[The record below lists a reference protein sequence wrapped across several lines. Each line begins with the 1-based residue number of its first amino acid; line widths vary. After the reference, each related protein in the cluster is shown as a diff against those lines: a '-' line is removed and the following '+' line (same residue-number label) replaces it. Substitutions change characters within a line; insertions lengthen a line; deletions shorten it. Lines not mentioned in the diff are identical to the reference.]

1 MDLIGITLVRQEERI
16 LVAVLRRLQG
26 LAGQSGVDRAAPHLP
41 VHLLR
46 RQVMPAACSRSK
58 FGLKRNGK
66 AQQMEW
72 HERVSSVAA
81 DFNGP
86 VDVPFRRFEEAWIEQ
101 PIFTLFCKTATLHAD
116 RIALTDASRQLT
128 YAQVLEQVTRLAGRI
143 ARHAGNAPV
152 GIMLN
157 PDVHFPIAALACL
170 AAGRAFIP
178 IDLKYPAARIAGILD
193 EAGSALTIAQTTPA
207 DGCLPPRTSL
217 LLIDKDIG
225 CHQDNSFA
233 QDQAQ
238 RGSEALVAPHQS
250 DVSAPAVILYTSG
263 STGRPKGICNNQ
275 RALLQR
281 VCEATNSS
289 HMNPSDRVLLLSSPG
304 TIAGEREMFA
314 ALLNGAALTLCDP
327 QRDGLHGV
335 LNTLAQ
341 RQITLCYMVPA
352 LFRMLLRSAG
362 AAAALAHLRV
372 LRIGGDITLS
382 SDLLLFRQVAPS
394 ACHFLA
400 SFSATEMPAVF
411 QWFVP
416 RNWQPDGSRVPV
428 GYPRPEVDFCAIDQ
442 DGNPAAPGEFAELV
456 VRSHYLALGLWQAGR
471 LQSGGFTTDPDDP
484 SLRILHSGDMVRAR
498 SDGLW
503 ELTGR
508 KDRQIKIHGQRVDIG
523 EVEELLRCHAGVED
537 VVVSARQQG
546 EETVALVAF
555 VAASLPQPLLLE
567 ALRAMLAQRL
577 PGFMRPAQIHLLAA
591 IPQLPGFKPDMAAL
605 QKLDQAAR
613 EAMDDAGHRQDASLD
628 QAAGKPPAPQQAT
641 AGLARPDAMQDAAGK
656 PVQPAKGA
664 AVRQAVQRAW
674 SRVLG
679 TQSYRLDLPFDE
691 SGGDSLKALELWFH
705 VEEALGFKLGLDA
718 MRIGS
723 RPSELENALV
733 RAMAD
738 PSPATPSVANDSDRP
753 LIYLMPGILGDDP
766 SQLRF
771 RAAFG
776 DSVRFRLIDYPGWR
790 QMIAGN
796 CSFDTI
802 VDAAFEQ
809 VCADAPQPV
818 YRLAGYS
825 FGGIVA
831 YELARRLVAAGMK
844 VDLVALLDSRRW
856 DVADERP
863 IWKPDQM
870 LPEARLSSRLLAPVI
885 TFLVRER
892 AYGLLTAGCTM
903 LTRHANRMAFRF
915 RNRMTKD
922 LRFQALRR
930 WQAQPLQAPVTLFLS
945 SDQWPGEPEGY
956 GWQDLCDDLTMVHVG
971 GTHASMIDK
980 PGRETIAV
988 HIQQALRKR
997 PAKLPA
1003 TGLHG
1008 RRETA

>member
-1 MDLIGITLVRQEERI
+1 MQWIERN
-16 LVAVLRRLQG
+16 A
-26 LAGQSGVDRAAPHLP
+26 
-41 VHLLR
+41 
-46 RQVMPAACSRSK
+46 
-58 FGLKRNGK
+58 
-66 AQQMEW
+66 
-72 HERVSSVAA
+72 SVAP

-86 VDVPFRRFEEAWIEQ
+86 VDVPFQRFEQEWIEQ
-101 PIFTLFCKTATLHAD
+101 PIFTLFCRTADLHAD
-116 RIALTDASRQLT
+116 RIALTDGSRQLT
-128 YAQVLEQVTRLAGRI
+128 YAQVLEQVKRLAERI
-143 ARHAGNAPV
+143 ARHAGNTPV

-170 AAGRAFIP
+170 AAGRAYIP
-178 IDLKYPAARIAGILD
+178 VDLKYPAARIADIFD
-193 EAGSALTIAQTTPA
+193 EAGSTLAIAQIAPA
-207 DGCLPPRTSL
+207 QACLPARTSL
-217 LLIDKDIG
+217 LLLSNDDG
-225 CHQDNSFA
+225 GQPDNTFA

-238 RGSEALVAPHQS
+238 RDPDGPIAPQQF

-335 LNTLAQ
+335 LKTLEE

-352 LFRMLLRSAG
+352 LFRMLLRSPG

-382 SDLLLFRQVAPS
+382 SDLQLFRQVAPP

-416 RNWQPDGSRVPV
+416 RNWQPDGPRVPV
-428 GYPRPEVDFCAIDQ
+428 GYPRPEVDFCAVDQ
-442 DGNPAAPGEFAELV
+442 EGNPAAPGEFAELV
-456 VRSHYLALGLWQAGR
+456 VRSRYLALGLWQAGR
-471 LQSGGFTTDPDDP
+471 LQPGGFTTDPDDP

-523 EVEELLRCHAGVED
+523 EVEELLRSHAGVED

-555 VAASLPQPLLLE
+555 VASAQPQPLLQE

-577 PGFMRPAQIHLLAA
+577 PGYMRPAQIHLLPA

-605 QKLDQAAR
+605 QQLDQASR
-613 EAMDDAGHRQDASLD
+613 QSIDAGRGHEASPD
-628 QAAGKPPAPQQAT
+628 SAAGPPPRAQQAAAGPACSAAMQHVAGKP
-641 AGLARPDAMQDAAGK
+641 GRAASGS
-656 PVQPAKGA
+656 
-664 AVRQAVQRAW
+664 AVRQVVQRAW

-679 TQSYRLDLPFDE
+679 AHSYRLDLPFDE

-705 VEEALGFKLGLDA
+705 VEEALGFKLGLEA

-723 RPSELENALV
+723 RPSELENALL

-738 PSPATPSVANDSDRP
+738 PSPAAPAAADDSDRP

-766 SQLRF
+766 LQLRF

-796 CSFDTI
+796 CHFDTI
-802 VDAAFEQ
+802 VDAAFQQ
-809 VCADAPQPV
+809 VRADGPQPA

-831 YELARRLVAAGMK
+831 YELARRLVAAGYK

-856 DVADERP
+856 DVAEERP
-863 IWKPDQM
+863 LWQPDQM
-870 LPEARLSSRLLAPVI
+870 LPELRLSSRLLAPVI

-892 AYGLLTAGCTM
+892 AYALLTAGCTM
-903 LTRHANRMAFRF
+903 LTRHANRLAFRF

-922 LRFQALRR
+922 LRFEALRR

-997 PAKLPA
+997 MAAVPA
-1003 TGLHG
+1003 TGLQG